1 MPQLKM
7 KPIPK
12 YNQVDFLSKR
22 VSSLAVTAKMNKAEV
37 MMCDLYYI
45 QLRRMQAA
53 VMTML
58 STTSATVIL
67 NLAEVIM
74 STVMSEEEEEGSSS
88 YETICM

>member
-12 YNQVDFLSKR
+12 FNQIDFVSKR

-37 MMCDLYYI
+37 RLIHFYDV

-58 STTSATVIL
+58 STTSANIVL
-67 NLAEVIM
+67 NLAEIIM
-74 STVMSEEEEEGSSS
+74 SAVMSEEEEEGSSS